1 MKRVFIFFI
10 SLTLL
15 SGCSD
20 ELDQF
25 PSESLP
31 GNEAI
36 TTVNDLRLAVN
47 GVYRTLVSRYS
58 YAGDYGIFA
67 DGRGGDGKIIDNGV
81 NHFHPVYNFQLN
93 ANSEHSAGFYQIFY
107 YAAARINNILLFTES
122 IGDKEE
128 LSETYDDYLG
138 QLYALRG
145 LVHFELARLYAQ
157 LPSVAANMDAEN
169 SGIVLNDQSYPVSEK
184 FKKSTLKDTYDF
196 IISDLESSLDLL
208 SKEKPDGSG
217 AINYWAAKALL
228 SRVYLYLQNYDK
240 ALEHAHDVVVGVNA
254 TDYSLYGRDEFLSV
268 WKRTG
273 TSESLFELLISET
286 MSAQRNSL
294 GYYTDPEGYAEFAA
308 SDDFKEWLF
317 EQTDDIRLSSVV
329 YKEGANGR
337 NAGYYTMKYQGQEG
351 VGTPLYV
358 NNFKVIRLS
367 EVYLIAAEAKLLGGT
382 YSGSNDAV
390 WYYNELR
397 KNRIDSYADVTSI
410 TIEDVLDERRRE
422 FFGEN
427 HRMFDLVRHKRNIVH
442 PILGTIAYNDYRILV
457 AIPQRERDI
466 SPDLEQNP
474 EW

>member
-81 NHFHPVYNFQLN
+81 NHFQPVYNFQLN

-217 AINYWAAKALL
+217 AINYWAAKA
-228 SRVYLYLQNYDK
+228 
-240 ALEHAHDVVVGVNA
+240 
-254 TDYSLYGRDEFLSV
+254 
-268 WKRTG
+268 
-273 TSESLFELLISET
+273 
-286 MSAQRNSL
+286 
-294 GYYTDPEGYAEFAA
+294 
-308 SDDFKEWLF
+308 
-317 EQTDDIRLSSVV
+317 
-329 YKEGANGR
+329 
-337 NAGYYTMKYQGQEG
+337 
-351 VGTPLYV
+351 
-358 NNFKVIRLS
+358 
-367 EVYLIAAEAKLLGGT
+367 
-382 YSGSNDAV
+382 
-390 WYYNELR
+390 
-397 KNRIDSYADVTSI
+397 
-410 TIEDVLDERRRE
+410 
-422 FFGEN
+422 
-427 HRMFDLVRHKRNIVH
+427 
-442 PILGTIAYNDYRILV
+442 
-457 AIPQRERDI
+457 
-466 SPDLEQNP
+466 
-474 EW
+474 